1 MNDWTREM
9 EEEAIAWLI
18 RQRDPSFNGWDEFE
32 AWLAADVA
40 HARAYAETAAADRDL
55 DDLLIGVTWPVEAE
69 PEPEIHDPIVPAR
82 RRWLGGAMAASL
94 ALAVAAGSWLAWPSR
109 DLYSV
114 QTAAGERRTVTLADT
129 QLELNGETRIQLD
142 RKDQRFARME
152 RGQALFTIKHDP
164 ARPFRLE
171 TSDATL
177 VDAGTTFEVTT
188 GGGALDL
195 AVSEGM
201 VVVDPGSAGI
211 NVPAGQRF
219 VLAKGQRT
227 GRLSAVRR
235 SDVGTWRSGQLF
247 YDGAPLSRVAADLQR
262 NLGVPVSVNDSAAA
276 RPFRGVVRL
285 DGGVE
290 PTMARLGI
298 LLGANV
304 RRSGKGWVI
313 AGP

>member
-1 MNDWTREM
+1 
-9 EEEAIAWLI
+9 
-18 RQRDPSFNGWDEFE
+18 
-32 AWLAADVA
+32 V
-40 HARAYAETAAADRDL
+40 
-55 DDLLIGVTWPVEAE
+55 
-69 PEPEIHDPIVPAR
+69 
-82 RRWLGGAMAASL
+82 
-94 ALAVAAGSWLAWPSR
+94 
-109 DLYSV
+109 
-114 QTAAGERRTVTLADT
+114 
-129 QLELNGETRIQLD
+129 LD

-152 RGQALFTIKHDP
+152 RGQAVFVVRHDP
-164 ARPFRLE
+164 AHPFRVE

-188 GGGALDL
+188 DGGALDL

-211 NVPAGQRF
+211 KVPAGQRF
-219 VLAKGQRT
+219 ILARGERT
-227 GRLSAVRR
+227 GRLSAVRP
-235 SDVGTWRSGQLF
+235 SDVGAWRDGQLF

-262 NLGVPVSVNDSAAA
+262 NLGVRVSVSDSAAA

-285 DGGVE
+285 DGGAE

>member
-1 MNDWTREM
+1 MTDWTREM

-18 RQRDPSFNGWDEFE
+18 RQRDPAFDGWDEFE
-32 AWLAADVA
+32 AWLASDLA

-55 DDLLIGVTWPVEAE
+55 DDMLAGVTWPAE
-69 PEPEIHDPIVPAR
+69 RMPEHEEPVLPPR
-82 RRWLGGAMAASL
+82 RRWLSGALAASV
-94 ALAVAAGSWLAWPSR
+94 AIAVAAGSWLAWPSR

-114 QTAAGERRTVTLADT
+114 QTVAGERRTVTLADT
-129 QLELNGETRIQLD
+129 TLDLNGDTRIQLD
-142 RKDQRFARME
+142 RKDQRFARLE
-152 RGQALFTIKHDP
+152 HGQALFTVRHDP
-164 ARPFRLE
+164 AHPFRLE
-171 TSDATL
+171 TADATL
-177 VDAGTTFEVTT
+177 VDAGTTFEVTAAD
-188 GGGALDL
+188 GALDL

-201 VVVDPGSAGI
+201 VVVDPRSAAI
-211 NVPAGQRF
+211 KVPAGQHF
-219 VLAKGQRT
+219 VLAKGQRI
-227 GRLSAVRR
+227 GRLSPIRP
-235 SDVGTWRSGQLF
+235 SEVGAWRNGQLF

-262 NLGVPVSVNDSAAA
+262 NLGVPVSVSANVAV

-298 LLGANV
+298 LIGADV

>member
-18 RQRDPSFNGWDEFE
+18 RQRDPSFDGWDAFE
-32 AWLAADVA
+32 AWLAADAA

-55 DDLLIGVTWPVEAE
+55 DDLLVGVTWPVEAE
-69 PEPEIHDPIVPAR
+69 PDLHDPIVPAR
-82 RRWLGGAMAASL
+82 RRWLGGALAASV

-129 QLELNGETRIQLD
+129 RLELNGETRIQLD

-152 RGQALFTIKHDP
+152 RGQALFVVKHDP

-219 VLAKGQRT
+219 ILSKGQRT
-227 GRLSAVRR
+227 GRLSAVKP
-235 SDVGTWRSGQLF
+235 SDVGAWRGGQLF

-262 NLGVPVSVNDSAAA
+262 NLGVPISVNNSAAS

>member
-1 MNDWTREM
+1 MTDWTREM

-18 RQRDPSFNGWDEFE
+18 RQRDPSFDDWEMFE
-32 AWLAADVA
+32 AWLAADAA

-55 DDLLIGVTWPVEAE
+55 DALLAEVSWPAE
-69 PEPEIHDPIVPAR
+69 PDLDEPVVPSR
-82 RRWLGGAMAASL
+82 RRWLGGALAASV
-94 ALAVAAGSWLAWPSR
+94 ALAVTAGSWLASPSR

-114 QTAAGERRTVTLADT
+114 QTAAGERRTVILADT
-129 QLELNGETRIQLD
+129 RLELNGETRIQLD

-152 RGQALFTIKHDP
+152 RGQALFTVKHDP
-164 ARPFRLE
+164 AHPFRLE
-171 TSDATL
+171 TADATL

-201 VVVDPGSAGI
+201 VVVDPGKAGI
-211 NVPAGQRF
+211 DVPAGQRF
-219 VLAKGQRT
+219 TLAKGQRT
-227 GRLSAVRR
+227 GRLSAVRPA
-235 SDVGTWRSGQLF
+235 DVGAWRGGQLF

-262 NLGVPVSVNDSAAA
+262 NLGVPVSVSTAAA
-276 RPFRGVVRL
+276 ERPFRGVVRL

-290 PTMARLGI
+290 PTMARLGV

>member
-1 MNDWTREM
+1 MTDWTREM

-18 RQRDPSFNGWDEFE
+18 RQRDPSFDDWETFE
-32 AWLAADVA
+32 AWLAADAA

-55 DDLLIGVTWPVEAE
+55 DALLAGVSWPAEAE
-69 PEPEIHDPIVPAR
+69 LESDDPIVPTR
-82 RRWLGGAMAASL
+82 RRWLGGALAASV

-114 QTAAGERRTVTLADT
+114 QTAAGERRTLVLADT
-129 QLELNGETRIQLD
+129 KLELNGETRIELD

-152 RGQALFTIKHDP
+152 RGQVLFTVKHDP

-171 TSDATL
+171 TADATL

-188 GGGALDL
+188 GDGALDL

-201 VVVDPGSAGI
+201 VVVDPGKAGI
-211 NVPAGQRF
+211 DVPAGQRF
-219 VLAKGQRT
+219 TLARGQRT
-227 GRLSAVRR
+227 GRLSTVRPA
-235 SDVGTWRSGQLF
+235 DVGAWRNGQLF

-262 NLGVPVSVNDSAAA
+262 NLGVPVSVGDAVAA

-290 PTMARLGI
+290 PTMARLNI

>member
-1 MNDWTREM
+1 MTDWTREM

-18 RQRDPSFNGWDEFE
+18 RQRDPAFDGWNEFE
-32 AWLAADVA
+32 AWLAADAA
-40 HARAYAETAAADRDL
+40 HARAYAEIAAADRDL
-55 DDLLIGVTWPVEAE
+55 DDLLDGVTWPAEAE
-69 PEPEIHDPIVPAR
+69 PEPDWHDPIVPVR
-82 RRWLGGAMAASL
+82 RRWLGGAIAASV
-94 ALAVAAGSWLAWPSR
+94 AIAVAAGSWVAWPSR

-114 QTAAGERRTVTLADT
+114 RTAAGERRTVTLADT
-129 QLELNGETRIQLD
+129 RLELNGETSIQLD
-142 RKDQRFARME
+142 HKDPRFARME
-152 RGQALFTIKHDP
+152 RGQALFVIKHDP
-164 ARPFRLE
+164 SRPFRLE
-171 TSDATL
+171 TQDATL

-201 VVVDPGSAGI
+201 VVVDPGSSGI
-211 NVPAGQRF
+211 KVPAGQRF
-219 VLAKGQRT
+219 VLAKGERT
-227 GRLSAVRR
+227 GQLSAVRP
-235 SDVGTWRSGQLF
+235 SDVGAWRDGQLF

-262 NLGVPVSVNDSAAA
+262 NLGVPVRVGDGAAA

-298 LLGANV
+298 LLGADV

>member
-1 MNDWTREM
+1 MTDWTREM
-9 EEEAIAWLI
+9 EEDAIAWLI
-18 RQRDPSFNGWDEFE
+18 RQRDASFDDWEGFE
-32 AWLAADVA
+32 AWLAADPA

-55 DDLLIGVTWPVEAE
+55 EELLTGATWPAEAE
-69 PEPEIHDPIVPAR
+69 PDLGEPIAPSR
-82 RRWLGGAMAASL
+82 RRWFSGALAASV

-114 QTAAGERRTVTLADT
+114 QTAAGERRTVVLADT
-129 QLELNGETRIQLD
+129 KLELNGETRIQLD
-142 RKDQRFARME
+142 RKDPRFARME
-152 RGQALFTIKHDP
+152 QGQALFTVKHDP

-171 TSDATL
+171 TADATL
-177 VDAGTTFEVTT
+177 VDAGTTFDVTT

-201 VVVDPGSAGI
+201 VVVDPGKAGI
-211 NVPAGQRF
+211 HVPAGQRF
-219 VLAKGQRT
+219 TLAPGLRT
-227 GRLSAVRR
+227 GRLSAVRPA
-235 SDVGTWRSGQLF
+235 DVGTWRSGQLF
-247 YDGAPLSRVAADLQR
+247 YDGAPLSRVAADLER
-262 NLGVPVSVNDSAAA
+262 NLGVPVSVSGAAAA

-290 PTMARLGI
+290 PTMARLGV
-298 LLGANV
+298 LLGAPV

>member
-18 RQRDPSFNGWDEFE
+18 RQRDPSFDGWDTFE
-32 AWLAADVA
+32 AWLAADAA

-55 DDLLIGVTWPVEAE
+55 DELLTGVSWPVDAE
-69 PEPEIHDPIVPAR
+69 PEPEFHDPIVPTR
-82 RRWLGGAMAASL
+82 RRWLGGAMAASV
-94 ALAVAAGSWLAWPSR
+94 ALAVAAGSWFAWPSR

-152 RGQALFTIKHDP
+152 RGQALFMVKHDP

-177 VDAGTTFEVTT
+177 VDAGTTFEVTA

-227 GRLSAVRR
+227 GRLSAVRP

-262 NLGVPVSVNDSAAA
+262 NLGVPVSVNNAAAA

>member
-1 MNDWTREM
+1 MTEWTREM

-18 RQRDPSFNGWDEFE
+18 RQRDPAFDGWDEFE
-32 AWLAADVA
+32 AWLVADPV
-40 HARAYAETAAADRDL
+40 HARAFAETAAADRDF
-55 DDLLIGVTWPVEAE
+55 DDMLAGVTWPVE
-69 PEPEIHDPIVPAR
+69 PEPDHEAPIMPSR
-82 RRWLGGAMAASL
+82 RRWLGGAMAASV
-94 ALAVAAGSWLAWPSR
+94 AIAVAAGSWLAWPSR

-114 QTAAGERRTVTLADT
+114 QTAAGERRTVTLAGT
-129 QLELNGETRIQLD
+129 RLELNGETTVVLD

-152 RGQALFTIKHDP
+152 RGQAVFVVRHDP
-164 ARPFRLE
+164 AHPFRVE

-188 GGGALDL
+188 DGGTLDL

-211 NVPAGQRF
+211 KVPAGQRF
-219 VLAKGQRT
+219 ILAKGERT
-227 GRLSAVRR
+227 GRLSAVRP
-235 SDVGTWRSGQLF
+235 SEVGAWRDGQLF

-262 NLGVPVSVNDSAAA
+262 NLGVRVSVGDSAAA

-285 DGGVE
+285 DGGAE

>member
-1 MNDWTREM
+1 MTDWTREM
-9 EEEAIAWLI
+9 EEEAITWLI
-18 RQRDPSFNGWDEFE
+18 RQRDPSFDDWETFE
-32 AWLAADVA
+32 AWLAADAA
-40 HARAYAETAAADRDL
+40 HARAYAETSAADRDL
-55 DDLLIGVTWPVEAE
+55 DELLAGVSWPAEAE
-69 PEPEIHDPIVPAR
+69 PDFDEPVVPSR
-82 RRWLGGAMAASL
+82 RRWLGGALAASV

-114 QTAAGERRTVTLADT
+114 QTAAGERRTLVLADT
-129 QLELNGETRIQLD
+129 KLELNGETRIELD

-152 RGQALFTIKHDP
+152 RGQVLFTVKHDP
-164 ARPFRLE
+164 TRPFRLE
-171 TSDATL
+171 TADATL

-188 GGGALDL
+188 GDGALDL

-201 VVVDPGSAGI
+201 VVVDPGKAGI
-211 NVPAGQRF
+211 DVPAGQRF
-219 VLAKGQRT
+219 TLARGQRT
-227 GRLSAVRR
+227 GRLSAIRPA
-235 SDVGTWRSGQLF
+235 DVGTWRSGQLF

-262 NLGVPVSVNDSAAA
+262 NLGVPVSVGDTVAA

-290 PTMARLGI
+290 PTMARLNI